1 MSCFAGTHSI
11 CKVKYTIDE
20 RQQQIKKDLLWDY
33 TTTVSALEA
42 FRATFR
48 DLADRLDVAVRTM
61 RDRPARE

>member
-1 MSCFAGTHSI
+1 
-11 CKVKYTIDE
+11 VKYTIDE

-61 RDRPARE
+61 RDRPAKE